1 MHEENVYADEQR
13 GLFKSKVKEQLF
25 CSSIL
30 MLAKNKKRRDLAKG
44 PHTAKE
50 AALAVG
56 GYTGKGTLS
65 GKQMNA
71 EAPTHKI
78 QGLQEQLP

>member
-1 MHEENVYADEQR
+1 MTACTKRKNIYADEQR
-13 GLFKSKVKEQLF
+13 GLFKSNVKEQLF
-25 CSSIL
+25 CRSIL
-30 MLAKNKKRRDLAKG
+30 MLTKNKKCQDSAKG

-65 GKQMNA
+65 GKQ
-71 EAPTHKI
+71 
-78 QGLQEQLP
+78 

>member
-1 MHEENVYADEQR
+1 MHEENIYADEQR

-30 MLAKNKKRRDLAKG
+30 MLTKNKKCRDSAKG
-44 PHTAKE
+44 PHTAQE

-56 GYTGKGTLS
+56 GVALAKG
-65 GKQMNA
+65 
-71 EAPTHKI
+71 P
-78 QGLQEQLP
+78 